1 MLKSLKTQIV
11 LTSLLCLALG
21 VLAITLTN
29 YFTARERAYQGL
41 AEQNLALA
49 RSHAKG
55 ISEWVQSKLSLVQA
69 ATNDPEPS
77 KSLLMLRDA
86 GQFVDAYFDYVT
98 AGASSGSALAKPGYA
113 QALQLGSPW

>member
-41 AEQNLALA
+41 AEPGA
-49 RSHAKG
+49 RKEPCQGSLRMG
-55 ISEWVQSKLSLVQA
+55 SVQTQ
-69 ATNDPEPS
+69 P
-77 KSLLMLRDA
+77 
-86 GQFVDAYFDYVT
+86 
-98 AGASSGSALAKPGYA
+98 GASRDPGPGTLQIVAYA
-113 QALQLGSPW
+113 A